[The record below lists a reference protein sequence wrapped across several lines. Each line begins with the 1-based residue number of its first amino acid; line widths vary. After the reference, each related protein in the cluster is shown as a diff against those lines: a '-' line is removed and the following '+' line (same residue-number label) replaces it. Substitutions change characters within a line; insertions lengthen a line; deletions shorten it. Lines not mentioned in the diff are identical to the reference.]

1 MASLLDAFI
10 KKPKVSNFDV
20 SRTIYTTAN
29 QGTLIPSFIR
39 YMVPGETLKLVP
51 SMTVRTNPATA
62 PMYGRWEI
70 RVDTFFAP
78 YRLYN
83 PAYRLNDNDFDIY
96 NTVHPVVRFSGAPT
110 GDFTN
115 AQARNV
121 CVSPGSLW
129 NHLGLPAWWINV
141 GSNTRDFNAYSYL
154 AYHDIYRNYYIDPQR
169 TWAMKMRCFT
179 SSSDADPKKA
189 NPFSFSVSAL
199 DSLIKSAS
207 QQEGYIY
214 PAFQNLFLPQTELF
228 FAPDA
233 GLLLRT
239 YKPDLFTANLDSA
252 KLNDVYQTNAVQ
264 VQNGVFTWQQLR
276 FSSKLTRL
284 GEITRMV
291 GGRYSDWLAG
301 VFGQESK
308 KNLDIPQYLGSSVM
322 HFRFSETTVTASTEG
337 AEAGEMVGKGSDY
350 QGRFRPIR
358 FTAKEY
364 GVLMTLVS
372 IVPIPA
378 YGNGIDPFLMK
389 LNATDDYNPVLD
401 NIGFQDIPR
410 EWFDAVRGGSPF
422 SNTLEYPVYGLSDS
436 GNPRNQVLGSMP
448 AWSEY
453 CTNWDVVR
461 GEFANPQG
469 LPYWVLSRFFQSFSP
484 ASSESDLQFSL
495 NDLPSNPGGV
505 LGSYINPAFYQYP
518 FSVQDA
524 NAQNFFLELGYD
536 AKTTLPK
543 SKNVMPTLA

>member
-1 MASLLDAFI
+1 
-10 KKPKVSNFDV
+10 
-20 SRTIYTTAN
+20 
-29 QGTLIPSFIR
+29 
-39 YMVPGETLKLVP
+39 
-51 SMTVRTNPATA
+51 
-62 PMYGRWEI
+62 MYGRWEI

-96 NTVHPVVRFSGAPT
+96 NTVHPVVIFTPPAGSGT
-110 GDFTN
+110 ISVNLF
-115 AQARNV
+115 RNNV
-121 CVSPGSLW
+121 VAPGSLW
-129 NHLGLPAWWINV
+129 NHLGLPAWWINREP
-141 GSNTRDFNAYSYL
+141 TPRAFNAYSYF

-169 TWAMKMRCFT
+169 TWFLKMFSEYV
-179 SSSDADPKKA
+179 SSSAPSSTLSTA
-189 NPFSFSVSAL
+189 RSYPVSLL
-199 DSLIKSAS
+199 DGLIKSAS
-207 QQEGYIY
+207 QNEGLTLSFNKGLLY
-214 PAFQNLFLPQTELF
+214 PSSFEGFY
-228 FAPDA
+228 APDA

-337 AEAGEMVGKGSDY
+337 AQAGDLVGKGSDY

-358 FTAKEY
+358 FTAHEY

-389 LNATDDYNPVLD
+389 VHATDDYNPVLD

-410 EWFDAVRGGSPF
+410 VWLDAVRGGSPF
-422 SNTLEYPVYGLSDS
+422 GVDNTPKVFTSSGSD
-436 GNPRNQVLGSMP
+436 NPWNQVLGSMP

-453 CTNWDVVR
+453 CTNWDIVR

-469 LPYWVLSRFFQSFSP
+469 LPYWVLTRFFNGFTRNIGTDYDFSP
-484 ASSESDLQFSL
+484 S
-495 NDLPSNPGGV
+495 DLPSASGGV
-505 LGSYINPAFYQYP
+505 LGSYINPQFYQYP
-518 FSVQDA
+518 FSVQSP